1 MTKQRSKIMKIA
13 IVVFALAILATVA
26 LVVTCCKPKTPAGSN
41 VTVTFETNGGESI
54 TPAAVKSGEK
64 YLLPTPKKTERVFS
78 GWYYDENFAEA
89 CGESVTPTKSIT
101 VYARWSITLTFI
113 SLGGTGIEPI
123 NCYEGEAIGMLPAS
137 YKNGYNFSGW
147 YYDSGF
153 ANKVNETDV
162 LTSPA
167 TVYALFTEVTDSLKK
182 IKSVKN
188 ASTVPEIEVIT
199 DVVLHNDNLSDY
211 ITLTSPGGEN
221 VGLRVK
227 PSGEGKYVVEP
238 NVRLDEGIMYSAVS
252 LSKAVKFGLVDGR
265 DTESADEVSITT
277 EKEQR
282 EIIEKKTTVH
292 LSAANL
298 AKWEENVYVYSDAGL
313 EKDVNRVVV
322 RTDKQIVEGS
332 VLTIGETETETDEDY
347 ICKVISV
354 RRERLQYVVGSEIL
368 EDEFLILDVV
378 TPNIDD
384 IYGDVD
390 VFGTK
395 QAELEGYVEL
405 SPETIAANLEAN
417 EGVVKLKN
425 SVREAVTNSPTVLKY
440 AEGLSENDKNELM
453 ATLMAFSFQKPKVKV
468 DISGTELSFEIELGG
483 EIQIKSFKL
492 SVNVVIANSTS
503 IEYSYTICKS
513 RLITLNPL
521 LWFYTNITVELA
533 NDFSIGLQVTVEF
546 ADADD
551 AEDIV
556 GRIDIS
562 DEVEQILDANKDGQD
577 KLADA
582 IAGSPLWDEED
593 SDLEYVDIFNIP
605 LGQIPLFVPVV
616 SLQID
621 FNIVGSLGA
630 RAGLFVEFS
639 HHYVET
645 TTLANGETDKGPKGK
660 PVMYNEFKFSRAT
673 TANEIEIAITLK
685 GQVGFRCGLEA
696 KLSLSVL
703 KLNSVAA
710 VYVSFRFGPYI
721 ELSGLVSFRYAYDAV
736 NKVSTTTL
744 MGGMY
749 LEVGLFVN
757 AKLGAKFLVYDVNV
771 DIFDKKIKLYGM
783 GDRLIPLD
791 FKDKSNSPDDPYVI
805 TRNYAGVSA
814 SSLDMIYLDIV
825 TGEKVVDKA
834 NYNRY
839 GATFDYELEFYDA
852 PDYQTEN
859 YQDFVR
865 FTGGDRL
872 YVSKKYQLKSLKFA
886 VKVKMLKKTGII
898 SSGLETIVYV
908 EYRNPD
914 GRDLVKKN
922 SIFRNDYYAGG
933 GSDFVED
940 LARLTFTE
948 GEFVVPPQFTA
959 ETLPIR
965 QGYYLDMT
973 DLWEKYYPHMGKK
986 VDENW
991 DGTFGKVKYED
1002 ITNTYYRLKWKLD
1015 SYTANFYAPEYVS
1028 ADMISGYTLIGSYKM
1043 IYVPV
1048 WSAFILEEAKDAK
1061 INAPEISGKKY
1072 ESFVSSSGLSFFSDY
1087 FLVDPEADAFR
1098 DLPVTAGYRPIIRVD
1113 KSSALYL
1120 GNFEGISGGADFYA
1134 SYTDSS
1140 VFTETYVLESES
1152 LKRVK
1157 VEYKPF
1163 DYQGKT
1169 MRPLPPAD
1177 FNIGAEF
1184 EENGKTYIIKG
1195 YRDINAENDAESRY
1209 YSADS
1214 MPDVTKNRIYY
1225 VLFERKGL
1233 SELPVYYVNIVANGK
1248 KIGSYGVKQGEK
1260 INLALIKV
1268 NYDDK
1273 TVISGLIGY
1282 PRNLVDDVTKSYEVI
1297 WNDSN
1302 VPTEMP
1308 ERDITI
1314 ELTATYA
1321 FTALKAE
1328 FVISEPLQSFA
1339 SGIYYETKENGERVY
1354 TATGRTWTFGGT
1366 DDDLFYFL
1374 PKLNDYFDETA
1385 KKYYSFYGWKDTNGN
1400 EMPYG
1405 IGIAFVGNETYT
1417 PVFEEK
1423 QVLATIALKTYDDYG
1438 YEYYYK
1444 ILEGDYF
1451 GKTLAEVLSAEKV
1464 TSPKRADVNGIKE
1477 YEFENWGVN
1486 AEKYV
1491 IGSEKDAD
1499 GNVQTYILLRANF
1512 KEKNMKHTV
1521 TFSAES
1527 GKFDN
1532 GENTLEVT
1540 GEYGEDISYVKAA
1553 DYENES
1559 GKFAFIGWTTVPYD
1573 KTTLV
1578 DKSDLTIGAA
1588 DVTYYALYSLAPAT
1602 ITLTFKGKVSTEA
1615 EDGSGNVYFN
1625 GNKNETE
1632 LKVQGLYGSS
1642 YYLTANL
1649 FAVDSKS
1656 KTFVPD
1662 YLKWTVDG
1670 KEYVS
1675 AFYNDGYMAN
1685 IPFDHNATVEIVF
1698 KPAVEKIVNVV
1709 FVSDGNVY
1717 EPDGTIIDGVICK
1730 GYMSGLKHVLTYN
1743 EAYGTTISAP
1753 LVDFYS
1759 DNYYVF
1765 DFWEGVIGNADGT
1778 TEKIT
1783 VKAGGKITF
1792 ERDIVFNAVY
1802 VHDTTADVV
1811 LKFRSESYPF
1821 GKVPEEDLRGLE
1833 IFEGGS
1839 VELTN
1844 YGKAGEKI
1852 TFDEIPH
1859 SAGKKFVGW
1868 TTDGKDVV
1876 TAAEL
1881 KDMTYSSKETYYA
1894 VYEDDAESFSVTL
1907 KAGKGSFG
1915 GKDTVTVSVPFGQET
1930 AKLQK
1935 PTSTVKGLVFSHYED
1950 ENGYPVSVIEKG
1962 VTLSAKYAKAIS
1974 TEEDLRAAVNF
1985 PKENYVL
1992 TNNIVLNDILDL
2004 MSRGTDWTAIGSG
2017 EEKGFSGT
2025 FNGNGYKISFAANG
2039 GNKDS
2044 FGLFSKVSGTV
2055 YNLVVHASFAI
2066 SGETDATSFGAIC
2079 GEVTETGRIID
2090 CAVMT
2095 GIEVSVKVKNN
2106 LYVSGAVGVN
2116 RGLIDGL
2123 HSSARGQVSVD
2134 GNNELFVG
2142 AVVGANYGTMR
2153 NIAQTGKGGA
2163 IYVSLTKSLKCHI
2176 GALAGFNAGL
2186 IESSF
2191 SSRAINI
2198 NLAQGD
2204 NVYYKNSIEIGGFAG
2219 RNEGEIVNCVTAY
2232 GIHEYDISNV
2242 TLTQSGMGISYYP
2255 YDEIPRY
2262 IAYEIGRDNQGI
2274 THTTKFVLY
2283 LDENAVKTGS
2293 TEYDEYTPSE
2303 FKRAYPDLY
2312 EKIMGLK
2319 NSMLF
2324 GEFTS
2329 VNNGTQTNCDVITE
2343 VGTGNGDEIVAACNF
2358 DELKWNYLTRLHD
2371 KIYN

>member
-1 MTKQRSKIMKIA
+1 MINRRGKFFRIA
-13 IVVFALAILATVA
+13 VIVFAVAILATVTIVIA
-26 LVVTCCKPKTPAGSN
+26 CCTSKPPAESKVTI
-41 VTVTFETNGGESI
+41 TFETNGGEDLSPV
-54 TPAAVKSGEK
+54 TVKTGEK

-78 GWYYDENFAEA
+78 GWYEDKDFAKI
-89 CGESVTPTKSIT
+89 CGESVTPTKDMT
-101 VYARWSITLTFI
+101 VYARWSVTITFET
-113 SLGGTGIEPI
+113 SGGTAIAPKTV
-123 NCYEGEAIGMLPAS
+123 YENEQIGSLSAS
-137 YKNGYNFSGW
+137 YKDGYNFSGW
-147 YYDSGF
+147 YYDAEF
-153 ANKVNETDV
+153 AKKVSESEILSSNVTF
-162 LTSPA
+162 
-167 TVYALFTEVTDSLKK
+167 YALFTEIVDSLRR

-188 ASTVPEIEVIT
+188 ASVTPEFEVIT
-199 DVVLHNDNLSDY
+199 DEILHNDNISDY
-211 ITLTSPGGEN
+211 ITLTSLSGEE

-227 PSGEGKYVVEP
+227 PSGDGRYVVEP
-238 NVRLDEGIMYSAVS
+238 NVKLGEGIVYSAVS
-252 LSKAVKFGLVDGR
+252 LSKKVKFACVDGR
-265 DTESADEVSITT
+265 DAESADEVTITT
-277 EKEQR
+277 AR
-282 EIIEKKTTVH
+282 EEIEVIEKKPTVH
-292 LSAANL
+292 LSSANL
-298 AKWEENVYVYSDAGL
+298 AKWEENVYVYSDVGL
-313 EKDVNRVVV
+313 EKEVNRIVV
-322 RTDKQIVEGS
+322 RTDKQIAEGS
-332 VLTIGETETETDEDY
+332 VLTIGESETESDEDY

-354 RRERLQYVVGSEIL
+354 RRERMQYVVGSEIS

-378 TPNIDD
+378 TPNVDD

-390 VFGTK
+390 IFGIK

-405 SPETIAANLEAN
+405 SPETVAANLEAN

-425 SVREAVTNSPTVLKY
+425 SVKEAVTNFPTVLKY

-468 DISGTELSFEIELGG
+468 NISGTELSFEIELGG

-503 IEYSYTICKS
+503 IGYSYTICKS
-513 RLITLNPL
+513 RLVTLNPL
-521 LWFYTNITVELA
+521 LWFYTNISVELA

-551 AEDIV
+551 AKDIV

-562 DEVEQILDANKDGQD
+562 DEVQQILDANKDGQD
-577 KLADA
+577 KLAEA
-582 IAGSPLWDEED
+582 IAGSPLWNEED
-593 SDLEYVDIFNIP
+593 SGLEYVDIFNIP
-605 LGQIPLFVPVV
+605 LGQIPLFVPIV

-639 HHYVET
+639 HHYVEK
-645 TTLANGETDKGPKGK
+645 TTLANGETDKGANGK
-660 PVMYNEFKFSRAT
+660 PVMFNEFKFSRAT
-673 TANEIEIAITLK
+673 TANEIEIAVTLK

-736 NKVSTTTL
+736 NRVSTTSL

-783 GDRLIPLD
+783 GDRLIPLN
-791 FKDKSNSPDDPYVI
+791 FKEKSNSPDDPYVI
-805 TRNYAGVSA
+805 TKNYAGVRASA
-814 SSLDMIYLDIV
+814 LDMVYLDIV

-859 YQDFVR
+859 YRDFIR

-872 YVSKKYQLKSLKFA
+872 YVNKKYQLKSLKFA
-886 VKVKMLKKTGII
+886 VKIKMLPKTGVL
-898 SSGLETIVYV
+898 SSGVEMIVYV

-933 GSDFVED
+933 GSYFTED

-948 GEFVVPPQFTA
+948 GEFVIPPQFTA

-965 QGYYLDMT
+965 QGYYLDIT
-973 DLWEKYYPHMGKK
+973 DLWEKYYPHMGRK

-991 DGTFGKVKYED
+991 DGTFGKVKFED
-1002 ITNTYYRLKWKLD
+1002 ITNTYYRLKWKLKT
-1015 SYTANFYAPEYVS
+1015 YTANFYAPEYVS
-1028 ADMISGYTLIGSYKM
+1028 ADMISGYKLLCSYKM
-1043 IYVPV
+1043 VYVPV

-1087 FLVDPEADAFR
+1087 FLVDPEADAFLN
-1098 DLPVTAGYRPIIRVD
+1098 LPVTAGYRPIIRVD
-1113 KSSALYL
+1113 KNSALYL
-1120 GNFEGISGGADFYA
+1120 GDFEGISGGADFYA
-1134 SYTDSS
+1134 TYTDES

-1169 MRPLPPAD
+1169 IRPLPPAN

-1184 EENGKTYIIKG
+1184 EENGKTYVITG
-1195 YRDINAENDAESRY
+1195 YRDINAANDAESRY
-1209 YSADS
+1209 YTADS

-1225 VLFERKGL
+1225 ILFERKGL
-1233 SELPVYYVNIVANGK
+1233 SELPVYYVNITANGVK
-1248 KIGSYGVKQGEK
+1248 VGSYGVKQGEK
-1260 INLALIKV
+1260 INLALIKI
-1268 NYDDK
+1268 NFDDK
-1273 TVISGLIGY
+1273 RVISGLIGY
-1282 PRNLVDDVTKSYEVI
+1282 PRNLVDEVTDGYEVI

-1302 VPTEMP
+1302 VPAEMP
-1308 ERDITI
+1308 ENDITI
-1314 ELTATYA
+1314 ELTATYT

-1339 SGIYYETKENGERVY
+1339 AGVAYETRANGERVHV
-1354 TATGRTWTFGGT
+1354 ATGRTWTFGGEE
-1366 DDDLFYFL
+1366 DDLFYSL
-1374 PKLNDYFDETA
+1374 PRLNDYFDAET
-1385 KKYYSFYGWKDTNGN
+1385 KKYYSFYGWKDTKGN

-1405 IGIAFVGNETYT
+1405 VRMAFTDSESYT
-1417 PVFEEK
+1417 PIFEAK
-1423 QVLATIALKTYDDYG
+1423 QVLPTIALKTYDDYG
-1438 YEYYYK
+1438 YEYFYK
-1444 ILEGDYF
+1444 IFEGDYF
-1451 GKTLAEVLSAEKV
+1451 GKKLSEVISAEKI
-1464 TSPKRADVNGIKE
+1464 TPPERADASGVK
-1477 YEFENWGVN
+1477 EFEFIDWGVN

-1491 IGSEKDAD
+1491 IGSEKDSD
-1499 GNVQTYILLRANF
+1499 GNVKTYLVFRANF
-1512 KEKNMKHTV
+1512 NEKNMSHTV
-1521 TFSAES
+1521 TFSAIN
-1527 GKFDN
+1527 GKFAN
-1532 GENTLEVT
+1532 GENTLKVT
-1540 GEYGEDISYVKAA
+1540 GEYGEDISYVRAA

-1573 KTTLV
+1573 RNTLA
-1578 DKSDLTIGAA
+1578 DKDELKIGAE
-1588 DVTYYALYSLAPAT
+1588 DTTYYALYSLDPAT
-1602 ITLTFKGKVSTEA
+1602 ITLTFRGKVSTDVD
-1615 EDGSGNVYFN
+1615 DGSGNVYFN
-1625 GNKNETE
+1625 GNKNQTE
-1632 LKVQGLYGSS
+1632 FKVQGLYGSI

-1656 KTFVPD
+1656 KTFTPD
-1662 YLKWTVDG
+1662 YLKWTADG

-1685 IPFDHNATVEIVF
+1685 IPFDHSAVVEIVF
-1698 KPAVEKIVNVV
+1698 KPAEEKIVNVV
-1709 FVSDGNVY
+1709 FVSDGKVY
-1717 EPDGTIIDGVICK
+1717 EPDGTVIEGVICN
-1730 GYMSGLKHVLTYN
+1730 GFMSGFRHVLTYN
-1743 EAYGTTISAP
+1743 EPYGTTISAP

-1759 DNYYVF
+1759 ADYYVF
-1765 DFWEGVIGNADGT
+1765 DLWESFVVTDDGK
-1778 TEKIT
+1778 TERVT
-1783 VKAGGKITF
+1783 VKAGGQITF
-1792 ERDIVFNAVY
+1792 ERDMVFNAVY
-1802 VHDTTADVV
+1802 VHDTSADVV
-1811 LKFRSESYPF
+1811 LKFSAETYPF
-1821 GKVPEEDLRGLE
+1821 GNTSTEEDLRGLE

-1852 TFDEIPH
+1852 SFAEIPR

-1868 TTDGKDVV
+1868 TTDGKKVI
-1876 TAAEL
+1876 TAEEL
-1881 KDMTYSSKETYYA
+1881 KNTTYSSKETYYA
-1894 VYEDDAESFSVTL
+1894 VYQDDAETFTVTL
-1907 KAGKGSFG
+1907 NAGNGTFG
-1915 GKDTVTVSVPFGQET
+1915 GKTSVTAAVPFGREA

-1935 PTSTVKGLVFSHYED
+1935 PTSTVKELVFSHYED
-1950 ENGYPVSVIEKG
+1950 ENGYPVSVIEKDI
-1962 VTLSAKYAKAIS
+1962 TLYAKYAKPIS
-1974 TEEDLRAAVNF
+1974 SFDDLRAAVNA

-1992 TNNIVLNDILDL
+1992 TGNIKLGDWGMAAGV
-2004 MSRGTDWTAIGSG
+2004 DWTAIGSG
-2017 EEKGFSGT
+2017 EENGFTGA
-2025 FNGNGYKISFAANG
+2025 FNGNGYKISFTANSG
-2039 GNKDS
+2039 DKSN
-2044 FGLFSKVSGTV
+2044 FGLFSRVGGTV
-2055 YNLVVHASFAI
+2055 FNLTVQCVFAI
-2066 SGETDATSFGAIC
+2066 NGETNAASLGALT

-2095 GIEVSVKVKNN
+2095 GVEVSVKTKDN
-2106 LYVSGAVGVN
+2106 LYVAGAVGIN

-2123 HSSARGQVSVD
+2123 HSASHGQVSVD
-2134 GNNELFVG
+2134 TNGELYVG
-2142 AVVGANYGTMR
+2142 AVVGANFGTMR
-2153 NIAQTGKGGA
+2153 NVAQTGRGGA
-2163 IYVSLTKSLKCHI
+2163 MYVSLTKNLKCHL
-2176 GALAGFNAGL
+2176 GAFAGLNAGL

-2191 SSRAINI
+2191 SSRALNI

-2204 NVYYKNSIEIGGFAG
+2204 NVYFKHSIEIGGFAG
-2219 RNEGEIVNCVTAY
+2219 RNEGEMVNCTTAY
-2232 GIHEYDISNV
+2232 AYHEYEISNV
-2242 TLTQSGMGISYYP
+2242 TLTQSGMCLSYYP

-2262 IAYEIGRDNQGI
+2262 IAYEVGKDNQGI
-2274 THTTKFVLY
+2274 TYTTKFVLY
-2283 LDENAVKTGS
+2283 LDDNAVKNGS
-2293 TEYDEYTPSE
+2293 AEYDEYTISE
-2303 FKRAYPDLY
+2303 FKKAFSDLY

-2324 GEFTS
+2324 GELVS
-2329 VNNGTQTNCDVITE
+2329 VDNGTQKNCAVSD
-2343 VGTGNGDEIVAACNF
+2343 GNYGEIVAACGFN
-2358 DELKWNYLTRLHD
+2358 EIKWGYLTRLHNKVYD
-2371 KIYN
+2371 